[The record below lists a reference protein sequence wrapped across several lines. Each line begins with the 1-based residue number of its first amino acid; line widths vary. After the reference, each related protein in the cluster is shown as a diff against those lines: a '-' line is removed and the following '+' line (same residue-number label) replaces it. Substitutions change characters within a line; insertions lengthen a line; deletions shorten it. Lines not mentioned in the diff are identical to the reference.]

1 MYTTKIKV
9 DGMALKYCFTRG
21 HLPNYLLVMPSK
33 RNDHQ
38 SRINQINLVHE
49 SEKLQDLH
57 IKKTCQTRNLNHR
70 TTTIP
75 LNDPYNPPNLESC
88 IGMFV
93 NPSTP
98 RPSEQISWSHER
110 LQSKSLK
117 EMSQRCLL
125 SWKTAYW
132 RRLMAWKNEVWWSF
146 WNVLDFGSFR
156 WFESTHKYSPLKT
169 FLKKRHLKSCVEDYV
184 SRLLSW
190 MLSKNGPGLS
200 WLFSYYVTAM
210 YLANGFF
217 KSCIPENEWGKTL
230 HFTTI

>member
-1 MYTTKIKV
+1 MNQRSCKI
-9 DGMALKYCFTRG
+9 FI
-21 HLPNYLLVMPSK
+21 SK
-33 RNDHQ
+33 
-38 SRINQINLVHE
+38 
-49 SEKLQDLH
+49 KP
-57 IKKTCQTRNLNHR
+57 CQTRTLNHR
-70 TTTIP
+70 TTTLPLTILTTHQIP
-75 LNDPYNPPNLESC
+75 NHVSVCLWIHPLPDLRSKFLGLMKGC
-88 IGMFV
+88 KV
-93 NPSTP
+93 KAWKRCP
-98 RPSEQISWSHER
+98 RDVCSHG
-110 LQSKSLK
+110 KP
-117 EMSQRCLL
+117 
-125 SWKTAYW
+125 AYW

-156 WFESTHKYSPLKT
+156 LFEFTHKYSPLKT